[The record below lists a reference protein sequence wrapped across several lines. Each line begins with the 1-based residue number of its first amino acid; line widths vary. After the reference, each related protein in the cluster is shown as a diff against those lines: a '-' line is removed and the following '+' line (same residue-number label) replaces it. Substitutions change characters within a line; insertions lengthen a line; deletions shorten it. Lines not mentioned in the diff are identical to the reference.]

1 MIYLEL
7 LSWLKI
13 QNLINILILDMVFN
27 LMRLKL
33 SLSNGPW
40 FGKNVIAFVV
50 DNSSSEHADNI
61 LIQGYL
67 NSW

>member
-1 MIYLEL
+1 M
-7 LSWLKI
+7 

-40 FGKNVIAFVV
+40 FDKNVIIFIV
-50 DNSSSEHADNI
+50 DNSFSEHADNI

-67 NSW
+67 NS

>member
-1 MIYLEL
+1 
-7 LSWLKI
+7 
-13 QNLINILILDMVFN
+13 MVFN

-40 FGKNVIAFVV
+40 FDKNVIIFIV
-50 DNSSSEHADNI
+50 DNSFSEHADNI

-67 NSW
+67 NS